1 MFTPQDTAIL
11 RPLATRVAQ
20 LAQHPRNDI
29 LRQLWRDHTSLRGER
44 PMIFVSPEGSWR
56 ELLPQHILRCQ
67 DAAARSL
74 EYDLRQRIYRAEMIA
89 DDVPIKRTVLI
100 PRAVLPINAGWGLV
114 PRRVDSTAPEGAWA
128 YEPVV
133 QSPADWKKLKKPQ
146 LDIDEQGVQARF
158 LAVQEAVG
166 DILDVRLTDCTNF
179 SFHMMHIYCD
189 FRGLSNMMLD
199 LYDEPEMVHDVI
211 AFLTDG
217 MQGLLDE
224 LRQYNLI
231 DLNTGPQYHYTGG
244 LGYTHDL
251 PQPDFDP
258 AHVRT
263 VDVWGAAEAQEFAQ
277 ISPDMHEE
285 FILQYERKLLE
296 NFGLNGYGCCDDLTH
311 KLDNVLKIRNLRRVA
326 VCPWADV
333 EQCANRLG
341 RDYIMTWKP
350 QPAYL
355 AGETYDAAFVEDYLT
370 RELQKGAHGRMEII
384 LRDTHTCHN
393 DPRRFTQFV
402 ASARN
407 AIQRVHG
414 MSEHLW
420 V

>member
-1 MFTPQDTAIL
+1 
-11 RPLATRVAQ
+11 
-20 LAQHPRNDI
+20 
-29 LRQLWRDHTSLRGER
+29 
-44 PMIFVSPEGSWR
+44 
-56 ELLPQHILRCQ
+56 
-67 DAAARSL
+67 
-74 EYDLRQRIYRAEMIA
+74 
-89 DDVPIKRTVLI
+89 
-100 PRAVLPINAGWGLV
+100 
-114 PRRVDSTAPEGAWA
+114 
-128 YEPVV
+128 
-133 QSPADWKKLKKPQ
+133 
-146 LDIDEQGVQARF
+146 
-158 LAVQEAVG
+158 
-166 DILDVRLTDCTNF
+166 
-179 SFHMMHIYCD
+179 
-189 FRGLSNMMLD
+189 MLD

-217 MQGLLDE
+217 LQGLLDE
-224 LRQYNLI
+224 LRKHNLI

-311 KLDNVLKIRNLRRVA
+311 KLDNVLKICNLRRVA

-333 EQCANRLG
+333 EQCANQLG

-355 AGETYDAAFVEDYLT
+355 AGETYDAAFVEEYLT
-370 RELQKGAHGRMEII
+370 RELQKGAHSRMEII

-414 MSEHLW
+414 MSERLW